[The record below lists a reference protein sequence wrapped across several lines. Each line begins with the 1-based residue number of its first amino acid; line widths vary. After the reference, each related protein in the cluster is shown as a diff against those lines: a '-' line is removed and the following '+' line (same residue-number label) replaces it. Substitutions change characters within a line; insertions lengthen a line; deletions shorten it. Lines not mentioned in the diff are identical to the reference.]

1 MIQKKNLRLTEVTY
15 PLTAFVEF
23 FALKVKQSGD
33 II

>member
-1 MIQKKNLRLTEVTY
+1 MIQKKPQTCY

-33 II
+33 VI